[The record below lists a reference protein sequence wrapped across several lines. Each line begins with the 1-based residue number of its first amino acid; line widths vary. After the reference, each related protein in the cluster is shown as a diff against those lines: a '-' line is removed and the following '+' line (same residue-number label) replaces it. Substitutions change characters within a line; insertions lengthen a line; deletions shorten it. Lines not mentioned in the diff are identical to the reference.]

1 MISKD
6 MDWTRLRNRF
16 LRTRSNGDKEAYN
29 KQRKNSISYIWKTKQ
44 DYNKSLD
51 QIKVA
56 RNKSP
61 GKYIKSFFCDKN
73 SNFNK
78 IKLVNLLPEKDDGIK
93 ETFNNFFT
101 SVASK
106 SNILCHQ
113 EPLIDGDQMI
123 TE

>member
-1 MISKD
+1 MKREYLKSKHSPFINKMISKD

-61 GKYIKSFFCDKN
+61 GKYIKSFFA
-73 SNFNK
+73 
-78 IKLVNLLPEKDDGIK
+78 IKTL
-93 ETFNNFFT
+93 T
-101 SVASK
+101 
-106 SNILCHQ
+106 
-113 EPLIDGDQMI
+113 LIR
-123 TE
+123 